1 MLDTLAFGLQ
11 RLSRLAAII
20 AGFMVLAA
28 ALIVFVDVILRS
40 VADTT
45 LGGADELSGYAL
57 AIGTTWAMPYC
68 LLGKF
73 NIRVDT
79 LYRVF
84 SPRLRALLDIFGLLA
99 LGGFGL
105 LLTYRGGLVLIET
118 IDRSSRSVGP
128 LSMPQVYP
136 QTLWIIGLTFFTIA
150 FTVTLLRCLVAI
162 SAGDIAKVQKI
173 VGTRDQQAEISD
185 SVTT

>member
-1 MLDTLAFGLQ
+1 MLDTLAFRLQ
-11 RLSRLAAII
+11 QLSSLAAIL
-20 AGFMVLAA
+20 AGLMVLAA

-40 VADTT
+40 IAGTT

-57 AIGTTWAMPYC
+57 AIGTTWALPYC

-79 LYRVF
+79 LYRVL
-84 SPRLRALLDIFGLLA
+84 SPRLRALLDILGLLA

-105 LLTYRGGLVLIET
+105 LLTYRGGLVLLET
-118 IDRSSRSVGP
+118 IDRSSRSIGP

-136 QTLWIIGLTFFTIA
+136 QSLWIAGLAFFTVA
-150 FTVTLLRCLVAI
+150 FAVTLLRSMVAFG
-162 SAGDIAKVQKI
+162 AGDIAKVQEI
-173 VGTRDQQAEISD
+173 VGTRDQQAEISGN
-185 SVTT
+185 VTS